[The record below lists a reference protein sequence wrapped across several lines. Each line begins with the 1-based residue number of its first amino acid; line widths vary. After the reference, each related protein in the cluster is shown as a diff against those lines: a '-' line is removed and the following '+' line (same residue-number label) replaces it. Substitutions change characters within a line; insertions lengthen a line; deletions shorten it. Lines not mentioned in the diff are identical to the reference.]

1 MLSVLNLTLFVC
13 GCGRHWIC
21 VDWCEVWN
29 QSDTRA
35 GTTDDHCSNLYN
47 FDELNAIINSAVQ
60 LGWTAVNSQGA
71 VNKQGVD
78 MRKDA
83 GKIKRKTS
91 VMCTMFDTQ
100 LMDQSRHD
108 WRRRESTYVD
118 KTRTIIEKKWP
129 HYISPRFGQTGS
141 ISATWISGR
150 SEKPSCWQNKRV
162 WMGKAGGGRGRRG
175 ANVSYQLK
183 FWLSICQLSL
193 KWLLLIN
200 WRPKTSPRAV
210 SFSPI
215 FLRGCT

>member
-1 MLSVLNLTLFVC
+1 VVVVAIEYAWTGVRSGTNQIRELEQPTTIAV
-13 GCGRHWIC
+13 IC
-21 VDWCEVWN
+21 II
-29 QSDTRA
+29 
-35 GTTDDHCSNLYN
+35 LMK
-47 FDELNAIINSAVQ
+47 NAIINSAVQ

-78 MRKDA
+78 MTKDA
-83 GKIKRKTS
+83 GKIKRKTR

-150 SEKPSCWQNKRV
+150 SEKPSSWQNKRV
-162 WMGKAGGGRGRRG
+162 WMGKAGGGG
-175 ANVSYQLK
+175 
-183 FWLSICQLSL
+183 
-193 KWLLLIN
+193 
-200 WRPKTSPRAV
+200 
-210 SFSPI
+210 
-215 FLRGCT
+215 